1 MHLKRACIAIN
12 ELCADG
18 ALTKEVAEKVLE
30 ILSSIP
36 DFERN
41 VQHIEELMLFLK
53 QHVEIEKEVW
63 ESIVLDIPCEL
74 FSDKVIA
81 HLYNNHIADI
91 ELAHLQLSDEWLKK
105 YSKYDDE
112 ATITL
117 GIRMYSNA
125 QYSSNDFFEYIFKHQ
140 NDECMLEILLDNPM
154 TNFAK
159 ANVLLNLCGSSN
171 SNRLRTLAD
180 EIRKCFLLAFTQD
193 VEMIRRAY
201 LGQHSPYMLM
211 AISQNII
218 TPSEILNELVNVRN
232 IKCASAIRANA
243 STTLKVRK
251 ALWTNNP

>member
-81 HLYNNHIADI
+81 HLYHNHIADI
-91 ELAHLQLSDEWLKK
+91 ELAHLQLSDEWLKN
-105 YSKYDDE
+105 
-112 ATITL
+112 T
-117 GIRMYSNA
+117 
-125 QYSSNDFFEYIFKHQ
+125 Q
-140 NDECMLEILLDNPM
+140 NTMTRLL
-154 TNFAK
+154 
-159 ANVLLNLCGSSN
+159 
-171 SNRLRTLAD
+171 
-180 EIRKCFLLAFTQD
+180 
-193 VEMIRRAY
+193 
-201 LGQHSPYMLM
+201 
-211 AISQNII
+211 
-218 TPSEILNELVNVRN
+218 
-232 IKCASAIRANA
+232 
-243 STTLKVRK
+243 
-251 ALWTNNP
+251 